1 MSDPMIRHF
10 TPPLAPASIELKLDK
25 NKSELKMRT
34 DAIKSLINSHM
45 KKNNGNG
52 SLILSK
58 LTPYDLLID
67 RHTKWP
73 YVVMNMTDD
82 TNHTIRITITTMQTQ
97 STEIKTEIIYPDRT
111 RHCQK
116 PEYLTGS
123 VWRLINNIG
132 CAIVASG
139 KENIES
145 ILLLKG
151 YALNFA
157 MVAND
162 AGAVRDIIKEGIL
175 LMHQKEKITKEQFIN
190 LITFKDNCGISC
202 LCGAMA
208 NLKPDAVKAFLT
220 GLIDATASSTGSEFE
235 NVKYL
240 YPLLEAKSPDGK
252 PGLFIA
258 LKYNCK
264 DTIDA
269 YLTGVISL
277 LRKYNYSDIDINI
290 MLDKILLSTETTSE
304 TEKKE
309 LLEAKQSMKEILG
322 KYLNIEYSGSSLLR
336 SGKFAEQLNLVK

>member
-1 MSDPMIRHF
+1 MSDPMIRPF
-10 TPPLAPASIELKLDK
+10 TPTLTPASIELKLDK

-45 KKNNGNG
+45 EKNNGNG

-73 YVVMNMTDD
+73 YMVMNMTDV
-82 TNHTIRITITTMQTQ
+82 TNHTVRITITTMQTQ
-97 STEIKTEIIYPDRT
+97 STEIKAELIYPDRT

-116 PEYLTGS
+116 TEYLTGS

-132 CAIVASG
+132 CAIVESG
-139 KENIES
+139 KSNINK

-151 YALNFA
+151 CALNLA
-157 MVAND
+157 MVAGD
-162 AGAVRDIIKEGIL
+162 AGAVRDIIKESL
-175 LMHQKEKITKEQFIN
+175 SLMHQKEKITKEQFIN

-202 LCGAMA
+202 LCGVME

-220 GLIDATASSTGSEFE
+220 GLIDAAVPSTGFE
-235 NVKYL
+235 SKKVKYL
-240 YPLLEAKSPDGK
+240 YPLLKAKSPDGK

-258 LKYNCK
+258 LKHNCK
-264 DTIDA
+264 DTVDA
-269 YLTGVISL
+269 YLTGMISL
-277 LRKYNYSDIDINI
+277 LRKYNYSDKDINI

-304 TEKKE
+304 IETKE
-309 LLEAKQSMKEILG
+309 LLVAQQSMK
-322 KYLNIEYSGSSLLR
+322 KNSW
-336 SGKFAEQLNLVK
+336 